1 MWSTPSSLL
10 DTMMA
15 TEAEQIETG
24 IEVQN
29 EIPLA
34 IAIEGIINTVLHLV
48 VILIIWTTPLS
59 FSVVKK
65 SFLSMIS
72 LPNLLGFVFWFMD
85 NNKTSR
91 IVYLVSIYVTYLGY
105 IITSVVKF
113 LTDIMLYFTSGLSS
127 ESDDLYS
134 VGTFFVVYGLI
145 ELFFV
150 MGFEDYNYL

>member
-1 MWSTPSSLL
+1 MLSSLL

-34 IAIEGIINTVLHLV
+34 IAIEGVINTVFHLV

-59 FSVVKK
+59 FSIVKK
-65 SFLSMIS
+65 SLLSMIAV
-72 LPNLLGFVFWFMD
+72 PNLLGFVLWFVD

-105 IITSVVKF
+105 IVAAVAKF
-113 LTDIMLYFTSGLSS
+113 LIDI
-127 ESDDLYS
+127 
-134 VGTFFVVYGLI
+134 
-145 ELFFV
+145 
-150 MGFEDYNYL
+150 EDYFKGGF